1 MKSDSRALFAFIAAL
16 VARANPPAG
25 SSLGFTFSFPVN
37 QTSIKSGALITW
49 TKGCVCWCRRCCVV
63 YEWWDGM

>member
-1 MKSDSRALFAFIAAL
+1 
-16 VARANPPAG
+16 
-25 SSLGFTFSFPVN
+25 VN